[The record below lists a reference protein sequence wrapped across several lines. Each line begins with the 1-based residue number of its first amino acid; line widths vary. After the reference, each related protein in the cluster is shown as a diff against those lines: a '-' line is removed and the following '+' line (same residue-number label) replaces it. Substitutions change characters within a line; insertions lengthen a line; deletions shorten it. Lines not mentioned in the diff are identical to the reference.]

1 MTDGSLRSI
10 LITGSSSGIGAATA
24 RRLAG
29 PGTGVMLHARRNRE
43 GAERVAAEL
52 REKGAEVAIAMGD
65 LAEPEVGGA
74 LVEQAVAAFGGLD
87 VLVANAGFPVM
98 KGYLEVERAEL
109 DYAFAAIMGGFFQ
122 MTQAAAKR
130 MAEGRDGRI
139 VAVSTLN
146 AHVFRAGFPVYPA
159 SGAAKAG
166 LEALVKTLAIELA
179 PRRITVNCVAPGLI
193 TKDANKGEGYAP
205 AEQAALL
212 AQVPLGRMGAP
223 AEVAALI
230 AFLASR
236 EAGYITGQVVHV
248 DGGMAQ

>member
-1 MTDGSLRSI
+1 MPDGSLRSI
-10 LITGSSSGIGAATA
+10 LITGSSSGIGAAVA

-29 PGTGVMLHARRNRE
+29 PGIGVLLHARKNRAGCE
-43 GAERVAAEL
+43 GVAAEL
-52 REKGAEVAIAMGD
+52 RERGAEVEIAMGD
-65 LAEPEVGGA
+65 LAQPEVGGD

-87 VLVANAGFPVM
+87 VLIANAGFPVM
-98 KGYLEVERAEL
+98 KGYQEVERSEL

-122 MTQAAAKR
+122 MTQAAAKQ
-130 MAEGRDGRI
+130 MAAGRDGRI

-166 LEALVKTLAIELA
+166 LETLVKTLAIELA

-193 TKDANKGEGYAP
+193 TKEANKGEGYAP
-205 AEQAALL
+205 EELAALL
-212 AQVPLGRMGAP
+212 AQVPLGRMGEP
-223 AEVAALI
+223 TEVAALV
-230 AFLASR
+230 AFLASP

-248 DGGMAQ
+248 DGGMVQ